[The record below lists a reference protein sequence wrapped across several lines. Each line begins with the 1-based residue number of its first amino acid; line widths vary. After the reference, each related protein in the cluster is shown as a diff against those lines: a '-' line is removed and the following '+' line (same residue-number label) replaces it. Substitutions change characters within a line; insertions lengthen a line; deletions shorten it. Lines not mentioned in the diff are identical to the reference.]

1 MLVEFIVM
9 PSCFLWVLCL
19 IEFHRKEQGTARS
32 GYGYGEIMGE
42 KCHCKDSD
50 QTWCTKYL

>member
-50 QTWCTKYL
+50 QTWCAKYL